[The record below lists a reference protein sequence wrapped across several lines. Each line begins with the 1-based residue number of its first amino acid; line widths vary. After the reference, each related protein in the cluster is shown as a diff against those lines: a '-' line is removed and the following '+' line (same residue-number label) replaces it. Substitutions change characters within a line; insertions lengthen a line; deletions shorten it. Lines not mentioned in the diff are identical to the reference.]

1 MKVHI
6 EHDFLLRANR
16 VWVVEERLDRVS
28 IAQVE
33 GGDLVFHEQDHGT
46 EMEPTFVWPDAMLD
60 AFREALRDT
69 APKVD
74 QFVHDA
80 VSREADRVDLL
91 IAALID
97 RNG

>member
-6 EHDFLLRANR
+6 EYDFPRRANR
-16 VWVVEERLDRVS
+16 VWIVEERLDSFSV
-28 IAQVE
+28 AQVE
-33 GGDLVFHEQDHGT
+33 GGELVFREQERGVET
-46 EMEPTFVWPDAMLD
+46 PPTFVWPDAMLD

-80 VSREADRVDLL
+80 VSREAGRVDLL
-91 IAALID
+91 LAALID